1 MINLNK
7 KQADEKIIYI
17 YWFFI
22 IFLVATAIFYMVF
35 NFYGQ
40 PYDARPA
47 ETNILINKISDCI
60 YSESKFNQEVFSNN
74 QLQIT
79 NENFQEKCNL
89 NFQTE
94 DVYEWNTLGQYYVNL
109 SILDFNSK
117 ELIDSIEMG
126 NANLRNYCNLKENEN
141 IICKQRSFY
150 TIDKSQNQYE
160 IKIYTS
166 IRKTEKNV

>member
-1 MINLNK
+1 MFLT
-7 KQADEKIIYI
+7 ASAIIYI
-17 YWFFI
+17 
-22 IFLVATAIFYMVF
+22 VF

-40 PYDARPA
+40 PFDARPA

-60 YSESKFNQEVFSNN
+60 YSQSEFNKEIFQNN

-94 DVYEWNTLGQYYVNL
+94 DVYSWNELGQYYVNI
-109 SILDFNSK
+109 SIIDFNTK
-117 ELIDSIEMG
+117 KIIDSIKTG
-126 NANLRNYCNLKENEN
+126 NTNLKDYCSSEKREKNQN

-150 TIDKSQNQYE
+150 AVDENSNQYE
-160 IKIYTS
+160 IKILTA